1 MLIESFSKLP
11 VNICVVGMSTLTL
24 AYSYSKRLP
33 YITGFYKGAVQ
44 WGTLL
49 KKLKETLLM
58 NATAGATIH
67 VFYHDGNYLGKVIKP
82 ATVPFIPHGLLEP
95 RPAINLPPS
104 VSNTLN
110 DDEKRVHLVGLK
122 ELEEKILDVFN
133 GDKAKVK

>member
-1 MLIESFSKLP
+1 MDTIHKPTLTRQVLKGTIYSCPTRLLIESFSKLP

-67 VFYHDGNYLGKVIKP
+67 VFYHDGNYLVKVIKP
-82 ATVPFIPHGLLEP
+82 ATVPFIPHGLL
-95 RPAINLPPS
+95 
-104 VSNTLN
+104 
-110 DDEKRVHLVGLK
+110 
-122 ELEEKILDVFN
+122 
-133 GDKAKVK
+133 